1 MELPRPTQ
9 RNLPKVDEQSAM
21 SSQHKNDFVFAIKQG
36 FKATCQEKTVENT
49 PENASGFAVTE

>member
-1 MELPRPTQ
+1 MELPRPTP

-21 SSQHKNDFVFAIKQG
+21 PSQDFVFATKQS

-49 PENASGFAVTE
+49 PKNASGFAVTE

>member
-1 MELPRPTQ
+1 MELPRPTP

-21 SSQHKNDFVFAIKQG
+21 PSQHKNDFVFATKQS

-49 PENASGFAVTE
+49 PKNASGFAVTE